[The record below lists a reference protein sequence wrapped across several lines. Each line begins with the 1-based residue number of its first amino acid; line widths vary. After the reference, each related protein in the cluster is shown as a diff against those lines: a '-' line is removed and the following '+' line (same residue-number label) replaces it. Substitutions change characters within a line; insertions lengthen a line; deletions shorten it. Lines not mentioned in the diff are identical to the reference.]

1 MSAYLFVYS
10 TYERARR
17 KFNQFLSLHDP
28 KDGFTVSV
36 SPSRLRFEM
45 NSNTYEFAWL
55 DDIQNK
61 IAGKT
66 FSDIIVDE
74 LVTLTPEQSSLLLT
88 RKRIG

>member
-28 KDGFTVSV
+28 KDFIVSV
-36 SPSRLRFEM
+36 YHSRLRFEM
-45 NSNTYEFAWL
+45 NSNTYEFTWL
-55 DDIQNK
+55 DGIQNK

-66 FSDIIVDE
+66 FSGIIVDE
-74 LVTLTPEQSSLLLT
+74 LVTLTPEQSLLLLS